1 MAQATS
7 FKQQLR
13 STPTD
18 TAASTAMLLVRDG
31 ATDPKGEGRI

>member
-7 FKQQLR
+7 FKQQPP
-13 STPTD
+13 STPAD
-18 TAASTAMLLVRDG
+18 SAASTEVLLVRDG